1 MRFVCGRGA
10 RTGDR
15 IRGRMRRPATLLI
28 VCVLLLT
35 SAAALGRAPVVP
47 PAASDLRAI
56 VETLTTREMDGRRA
70 GTPGGDRATE
80 RLAAW
85 LGAAGLRPGGDSGTF
100 LQSFTVAPGRRL
112 RAGRALE
119 EGGPTVKAGAD
130 WTPHRAPPPGAAA
143 GALAL
148 PRDEWG
154 RDPPDTIVLAAPRR
168 ARL

>member
-35 SAAALGRAPVVP
+35 STAALGRAPVVP

-85 LGAAGLRPGGDSGTF
+85 LGAAGLRPGGDSGAVF
-100 LQSFTVAPGRRL
+100 PTVTRGPGRPPRPGQ
-112 RAGRALE
+112 RPPG
-119 EGGPTVKAGAD
+119 GGP
-130 WTPHRAPPPGAAA
+130 P
-143 GALAL
+143 
-148 PRDEWG
+148 
-154 RDPPDTIVLAAPRR
+154 
-168 ARL
+168 